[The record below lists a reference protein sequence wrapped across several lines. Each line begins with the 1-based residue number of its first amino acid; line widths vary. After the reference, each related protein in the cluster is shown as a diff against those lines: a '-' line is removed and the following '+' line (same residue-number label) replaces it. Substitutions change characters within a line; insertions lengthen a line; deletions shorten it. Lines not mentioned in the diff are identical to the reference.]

1 MAPPT
6 LKSFMP
12 DIYHFEDFQPGQ
24 IFELGSISVSK
35 DEIIDFAAEFDP
47 QPFHLDEE
55 AGKASLLGGLA
66 ASGWHTGAMVMRLL
80 ATGLLNRSSGQGS
93 PGIDEL
99 KWQKPVYPGDTL
111 TARAEV
117 LTSKELR
124 SKPDLGIV
132 TFRVTAANQDQTQVL
147 FWENPILF
155 RKRETAG

>member
-1 MAPPT
+1 MST
-6 LKSFMP
+6 LNQQGLMTDF
-12 DIYHFEDFQPGQ
+12 YHFEDFEPGHV
-24 IFELGSISVSK
+24 FELGDLTVSK

-47 QPFHLDEE
+47 QPFHLNEE

-66 ASGWHTGAMVMRLL
+66 ASGWHTGAMVMQLL

-99 KWQKPVYPGDTL
+99 KWKRPVFPGDTL

-117 LTSKELR
+117 LSSKELR

-132 TFRVTAANQDQTQVL
+132 NFQISAKNQNQEQVL

>member
-1 MAPPT
+1 
-6 LKSFMP
+6 MP

-24 IFELGSISVSK
+24 VFDLGSITVSK
-35 DEIIDFAAEFDP
+35 DDIIEFAAEFDP

-66 ASGWHTGAMVMRLL
+66 ASGWHTGALVMSLL
-80 ATGLLNRSSGQGS
+80 ATKLLNRSSGQGS

-99 KWQKPVYPGDTL
+99 KWQRPVFPGDTL

-117 LTSKELR
+117 LSSKELR

-132 TFRVTAANQDQTQVL
+132 NVRVTATNQNNDQVL
-147 FWENPILF
+147 YWENPILF
-155 RKRETAG
+155 KKREIAG